1 MKDSDQ
7 KNVYIV
13 SACRT
18 AIGEFGGGFR
28 DVRADD
34 LSVAVAQEAV
44 RRAGIEKGW
53 VEDIIWGECHQQLDQ
68 SNTARVMAMKAG
80 FPKEVPG
87 VTISK
92 VCTSAMRAII
102 FGTQMIR
109 LGDADIIL
117 AGGVE
122 SMSSAPYALRTARWG
137 QRLQHGVMADT
148 VWEGFTCAIA
158 KTLMGRTAENLVEK
172 YNISRQD
179 QDEIA
184 LRSQQNACD
193 AIAQGRFKQEIVPVS
208 VPQKKGPPKIIDT
221 DEHPRPGLTMND
233 LSNLPPV
240 FKEGGTVTAGNA
252 SGINDGAAAVILMSG
267 DKVKELGVKPM
278 AKVVSYS
285 VAAVEAHLMG
295 YGPVPA
301 TQKILKQTGLTFD
314 QIDLIEV
321 NEAFA
326 AQYLTVERLLGL
338 PREKTNVNGSGIA
351 LGHPVGCT
359 GARITVTLLHEMIRR
374 DSKRGLATLCGMG
387 GVATAI
393 VIERDS

>member
-1 MKDSDQ
+1 MGTGNFDD
-7 KNVYIV
+7 VYIV

-28 DVRADD
+28 DVRSDD
-34 LSVAVAQEAV
+34 LSVVVAQEAV
-44 RRAGIEKGW
+44 KRAGIEKGW

-109 LGDADIIL
+109 LGDAEIIL

-122 SMSSAPYALRTARWG
+122 SMSSAPYVLRTARWG
-137 QRLQHGVMADT
+137 QRLQHGLMGDT

-158 KTLMGRTAENLVEK
+158 KMLMGRTAENLVEK

-193 AIAQGRFKQEIVPVS
+193 AIAKGRFKQEIVPVP
-208 VPQKKGPPKIIDT
+208 VPQKKGPPKMIDT
-221 DEHPRPGLTMND
+221 DEHPRPNLTMND
-233 LSNLPPV
+233 LSRLPPV

-252 SGINDGAAAVILMSG
+252 SGINDGSAAVILMSEKKAKAIG
-267 DKVKELGVKPM
+267 IRPM
-278 AKVVSYS
+278 ARIVSYS

-301 TQKILKQTGLTFD
+301 TQKILKQTGLTLD

-338 PREKTNVNGSGIA
+338 PRERTNVNGSGIA

-374 DSKRGLATLCGMG
+374 DAKRGLATLCGMG
-387 GVATAI
+387 GVATALL
-393 VIERDS
+393 IERNS

>member
-1 MKDSDQ
+1 MGTG
-7 KNVYIV
+7 NFGEVYIV

-28 DVRADD
+28 DVRSDD
-34 LSVAVAQEAV
+34 LSVVVAQEAV
-44 RRAGIEKGW
+44 KRAGIEKGW

-122 SMSSAPYALRTARWG
+122 SMSSAPYVLRTARWG
-137 QRLQHGVMADT
+137 QRLQHGVMGDT

-158 KTLMGRTAENLVEK
+158 KVLMGRTAENLVEK
-172 YNISRQD
+172 YNISRKE

-193 AIAQGRFKQEIVPVS
+193 AIAKGRFKQEIVPFP
-208 VPQKKGPPKIIDT
+208 VPQKKGSPKMIDT
-221 DEHPRPGLTMND
+221 DEHPRPNLTMND
-233 LSNLPPV
+233 LSRLPPV

-267 DKVKELGVKPM
+267 KKAKDLGIHPM
-278 AKVVSYS
+278 ARIVSYS

-301 TQKILKQTGLTFD
+301 TQKILKQTGLTLD

-326 AQYLTVERLLGL
+326 AQYLTVERFLGL
-338 PREKTNVNGSGIA
+338 PRERTNVNGSGIA

-374 DSKRGLATLCGMG
+374 DVKRGLATLCGMG
-387 GVATAI
+387 GVATGLL
-393 VIERDS
+393 IERD